1 MNNVNRQNSVCEQ
14 QLQQFQQEGY
24 LVVKGLFSPQEVE
37 EIKINFMDMHAGG
50 PIEGCFKPSTPEE
63 AKGDILK
70 LYPRMMHP
78 HRVNDLA
85 FRYMIHPKV
94 LNVLELLF
102 GEEALA
108 AQSMFYFKPPGAKG
122 RRCIR
127 IIFT

>member
-85 FRYMIHPKV
+85 FRYMIHPK
-94 LNVLELLF
+94 
-102 GEEALA
+102 
-108 AQSMFYFKPPGAKG
+108 Y
-122 RRCIR
+122 
-127 IIFT
+127 